1 VIVNPVKDVELKL
14 IGELM
19 RNSRR
24 SDRELARAVGVSQPT
39 ISRAIARLKKDGV
52 IREFTVIPD
61 YEKLGYGLV
70 AFTLIK
76 MNEDMTRQEIEEAR
90 KICLRDMKKA
100 PSNIVLFER
109 GLGGGYVGMLV
120 SFHKDYSD
128 YSKLKDRMKQYPFVN
143 LSSTLSFIIDL
154 KDEIHYR
161 YLTFS
166 TLASDLLEKEKRA
179 EQS

>member
-1 VIVNPVKDVELKL
+1 VKDVELKL

-39 ISRAIARLKKDGV
+39 ISRAVAKLKKDGV

-70 AFTLIK
+70 AFTLVK
-76 MNEDMTRQEIEEAR
+76 NKAGMTREELEKAR
-90 KICLRDMKKA
+90 EVTLRDVRQA
-100 PSNIVLFER
+100 PTKIVLFER
-109 GLGGGYVGMLV
+109 GLGDGYTAMLV
-120 SFHKDYSD
+120 SFHEDYSD
-128 YSKLKDRMKQYPFVN
+128 YSKLKDRMKQYPFLDV
-143 LSSTLSFIIDL
+143 SATLSFILDL
-154 KDEIHYR
+154 KDKVHYR

-166 TLASDLLEKEKRA
+166 TLASDLLEKTREKGKHA
-179 EQS
+179 KQA